1 MTAIAPRSALA
12 AGLAALA
19 LGCTAI
25 AGQHRDDADAPVA
38 CSVEMT
44 ARGGMLTLEGVV
56 SSDAALGGRYDL
68 RVVRGGTRL
77 TQAGPFDLSPGETA
91 RLGRVTLNGPAA
103 GLDAGLTLDVGGRTL
118 RCPATP

>member
-1 MTAIAPRSALA
+1 MTAFTPRSALA
-12 AGLAALA
+12 AGVAALA

-25 AGQHRDDADAPVA
+25 AGQSGGASDAPLA
-38 CSVEMT
+38 CAVEMT

-56 SSDAALGGRYDL
+56 SSDAALSGEYHL

-77 TQAGPFDLSPGETA
+77 NQGGPFDLPAGDTA

-103 GLDAGLTLDVGGRTL
+103 GLDVDLTLEVAGQTL
-118 RCPATP
+118 RCPASL